1 MNKEI
6 LNQIPA
12 DEQPVASQL
21 DALVEDMQLSPT
33 FQWELET
40 ELMEQY
46 KTKTRSSQP
55 DWYTKIIPAVGWAIL
70 AISAV
75 FLLSWTM
82 RSVIPELQPAAA
94 ESSTPEPSF
103 EEDIRQGNRCAGPL
117 AVAHN
122 FSVALTDE
130 NKTSFVM
137 LDEHQDLEE
146 IRSFAW
152 SPDGTQLAVVGNLA
166 GQGKISVRDFGES
179 IQYVISSSEVGYL
192 TGASWSRTGKQLLMW
207 SSQNNSR
214 LYMVNAGG
222 NDLVERQLNAQI
234 LGVPQFAP
242 DGKSILFY
250 GADASSSDGLLQ
262 AMVDGSQIKM
272 ISDLVEDENSFTF
285 SPDGTRLAYI
295 EKDRNLGEARLIA
308 QDFQSDN
315 KTVLA
320 TLPIPKGSGSSIPE
334 SSNLSWSPDGKSL
347 VFDFG
352 RGVSDSAIYL
362 ADADGMGLVKLAE
375 SAHAPAISVDGACLA
390 FISEKQVFVL
400 DLAAAPS
407 TPTTPVFLAD
417 LPVGRGVA
425 SFKLDK
431 LQWRP

>member
-1 MNKEI
+1 MNNDL
-6 LNQIPA
+6 LNQISA

-21 DALVEDMQLSPT
+21 AALVEDMQLSPT
-33 FQWELET
+33 FEWELENQ
-40 ELMEQY
+40 LMEKYQ
-46 KTKTRSSQP
+46 TKTDAIQP
-55 DWYTKIIPAVGWAIL
+55 AWYTKIIPAVGWAIL
-70 AISAV
+70 AAGAV

-82 RSVIPELQPAAA
+82 RSVIPDLQPMAA
-94 ESSTPEPSF
+94 ESPTPERSF
-103 EEDIRQGNRCAGPL
+103 EEDVRQGNRCAGL
-117 AVAHN
+117 LTVAHN

-137 LDEHQDLEE
+137 LDEHEDLEE

-152 SPDGTQLAVVGNLA
+152 SPNGTQLAVVGNPA
-166 GQGKISVRDFGES
+166 GQGKISVRDFGKS

-207 SSQNNSR
+207 SSQNNSL
-214 LYMVNAGG
+214 LYLVKAGG
-222 NDLVERQLNAQI
+222 NDLVERQLDAQI
-234 LGVPQFAP
+234 FGMPQFVP

-250 GADASSSDGLLQ
+250 GADASGSDGLLQ
-262 AMVDGSQIKM
+262 AMVDGPQINM
-272 ISDLVEDENSFTF
+272 ISDLVEDENSFAF

-295 EKDRNLGEARLIA
+295 EMDRTLGEARLIA
-308 QDFQSDN
+308 QEFQSDN
-315 KTVLA
+315 KTILA
-320 TLPIPKGSGSSIPE
+320 ALSIPKGSGSSIPE
-334 SSNLSWSPDGKSL
+334 SANLSWSPDGKSL

-352 RGVSDSAIYL
+352 RGASDRAVYL
-362 ADADGMGLVKLAE
+362 ADGMGLVKLAE
-375 SAHAPAISVDGACLA
+375 SAHAPAISVDGGCLA
-390 FISEKQVFVL
+390 YISDKQVFVL
-400 DLAAAPS
+400 DLGAAPV

>member
-6 LNQIPA
+6 LKQTPA
-12 DEQPVASQL
+12 DEQLVAFQL
-21 DALVEDMQLSPT
+21 DALVEDLQLSPT

-40 ELMEQY
+40 QLMEQY
-46 KTKTRSSQP
+46 ETKTQSSQP
-55 DWYTKIIPAVGWAIL
+55 GWYTKIMPAVGWAIL
-70 AISAV
+70 AIGAV
-75 FLLSWTM
+75 FLLSSTM
-82 RSVIPELQPAAA
+82 RSVIPDLQPAAA
-94 ESSTPEPSF
+94 ESPTPERSF
-103 EEDIRQGNRCAGPL
+103 EEDVRQGNRCAGL
-117 AVAHN
+117 LTVAHN

-130 NKTSFVM
+130 YKTSFVM
-137 LDEHQDLEE
+137 LDEYADLEE

-166 GQGKISVRDFGES
+166 GQGKISVRDFGKS

-207 SSQNNSR
+207 SSQNNSL
-214 LYMVNAGG
+214 LYVVNAGG
-222 NDLVERQLNAQI
+222 NDLVERPLDAQI
-234 LGVPQFAP
+234 FGMPQFAP
-242 DGKSILFY
+242 DGKSLLFY
-250 GADASSSDGLLQ
+250 GADASGSDGLLQ

-272 ISDLVEDENSFTF
+272 VSDLVDNENSFAF

-295 EKDRNLGEARLIA
+295 EMDRTLGEARLIA
-308 QDFQSDN
+308 QELPSDN

-334 SSNLSWSPDGKSL
+334 SANLGWSPDGKSL
-347 VFDFG
+347 AFDFG
-352 RGVSDSAIYL
+352 RGASDRAVYL

-375 SAHAPAISVDGACLA
+375 SAHAPAISVDGGCLA
-390 FISEKQVFVL
+390 YISDKQVFVL
-400 DLAAAPS
+400 DLGAAPL

>member
-1 MNKEI
+1 MNKDL
-6 LNQIPA
+6 LNQIPD
-12 DEQPVASQL
+12 DEQPVASKL
-21 DALVEDMQLSPT
+21 ASVAENMRLSET

-40 ELMEQY
+40 QLMEQY
-46 KTKTRSSQP
+46 KTKTQSSQP
-55 DWYTKIIPAVGWAIL
+55 SWYTKIIPAVGWAIL
-70 AISAV
+70 ATGAV
-75 FLLSWTM
+75 FLVSWTM
-82 RSVIPELQPAAA
+82 RSVIPELQTAAA
-94 ESSTPEPSF
+94 ESPTPERSF
-103 EEDIRQGNRCAGPL
+103 EEDVRQGNRCAGL
-117 AVAHN
+117 LTVAHS

-137 LDEHQDLEE
+137 LDEHEDLEE

-166 GQGKISVRDFGES
+166 GQGRIVVRDFGKS

-192 TGASWSRTGKQLLMW
+192 TGAAWSRTGKQLLMW
-207 SSQNNSR
+207 SSQNNSL
-214 LYMVNAGG
+214 LYVVNAGG

-234 LGVPQFAP
+234 FGVPQFAP

-250 GADASSSDGLLQ
+250 GADVSGSDGLLQ
-262 AMVDGSQIKM
+262 AMVDGSQIKL
-272 ISDLVEDENSFTF
+272 ISDLVEDENSFAF
-285 SPDGTRLAYI
+285 SRDGTHLAYI
-295 EKDRNLGEARLIA
+295 EMDRTLGEARLIA
-308 QDFQSDN
+308 QEFQSDN

-334 SSNLSWSPDGKSL
+334 SANLSWSPDGKSL
-347 VFDFG
+347 VFEFG
-352 RGVSDSAIYL
+352 KSASDRAVYL
-362 ADADGMGLVKLAE
+362 ADVDGMGLVKLAE
-375 SAHAPAISVDGACLA
+375 GAHAPAISVDGGCLA
-390 FISEKQVFVL
+390 YISDKQVFVL
-400 DLAAAPS
+400 DLGAAPS